1 MEGVLTPGSVSGIL
15 PLRQSTYL
23 QVRQPDRD
31 LSLAWDNRSLD
42 GILTGD
48 EDEEGFVRL

>member
-1 MEGVLTPGSVSGIL
+1 MDGVLTPGSVSGIL
-15 PLRQSTYL
+15 LLEKDTYL

-31 LSLAWDNRSLD
+31 LSRAWDNRSLD

-48 EDEEGFVRL
+48 EDEERFVRR